1 MAERRCT
8 SASSCAGFT
17 LIELV
22 LVVVIAGLMMG
33 IAIPYLRNSSDR
45 GGVTESAVVISSLH
59 ARAKLAAIQRGRVTR
74 LKMNASQ
81 STMWVTVSK
90 TTGTGVDMI
99 GNVENLHDR
108 FGITFTTTRD
118 SLTFTPRGIGTESS
132 GTTIIISKGSAADTI
147 TISAAGRLV
156 H

>member
-1 MAERRCT
+1 MAERNCT
-8 SASSCAGFT
+8 TATSCAGFT
-17 LIELV
+17 LIEMIM
-22 LVVVIAGLMMG
+22 VVVIVGLMMG
-33 IAIPYLRNSSDR
+33 IAIPFLRNSSDR
-45 GGVTESAVVISSLH
+45 GGVTESAVVISSMH

-81 STMWVTVSK
+81 STMWVTASK
-90 TTGTGVDMI
+90 TSGSGVDTV
-99 GNVENLHDR
+99 GNVENLSDR

-132 GTTIIISKGSAADTI
+132 GTTIVIAKGSAADTI